1 MYKPGLPLLYDIGH
15 FYNYDH
21 DDKNNLLTLNIVSN
35 TRLTLNLQLCQIK
48 TLSSQIK
55 TLSSQI
61 KTLSSQI
68 KHLKINDN

>member
-35 TRLTLNLQLCQIK
+35 TRLTLNLQLC
-48 TLSSQIK
+48 TYCRCQIK

>member
-35 TRLTLNLQLCQIK
+35 TRLTLN
-48 TLSSQIK
+48 
-55 TLSSQI
+55 
-61 KTLSSQI
+61 
-68 KHLKINDN
+68 

>member
-35 TRLTLNLQLCQIK
+35 TRLTLNLQLC
-48 TLSSQIK
+48 TYCR
-55 TLSSQI
+55 
-61 KTLSSQI
+61 
-68 KHLKINDN
+68 